1 MVNKLTIENAWKQDP
16 FKSYYV
22 IQNPKID
29 KKKQKISGLSIKY
42 VEYRVKDWDDKFVRF
57 EKVNKLKNKRFADII
72 SFDKRYPDA
81 ENEVYAEKVSKAKTK
96 PDTYVSY
103 GIFIDPQMA
112 TYHKLIRL
120 HRLAED
126 MAGIYKALKNNE
138 INSVDNE
145 TNNSLKSK
153 KKKTDTSDKGEVISK
168 EAEDDIKSGVS
179 NKVTFSID
187 EVKKYFEEIQ
197 NTDYFTKLEDIQ
209 IENPDLATK

>member
-16 FKSYYV
+16 FKSYFV

-29 KKKQKISGLSIKY
+29 RSKQKILGLSIKY
-42 VEYRVKDWDDKFVRF
+42 VEYRVKDWDNKVIRF

-81 ENEVYAEKVSKAKTK
+81 ENEVYVEKVSKAKNK
-96 PDTYVSY
+96 PEEYISY
-103 GIFIDPQMA
+103 GIFIDAQMA
-112 TYHKLIRL
+112 TYNKLIRL
-120 HRLAED
+120 HRLAEK
-126 MAGIYKALKNNE
+126 MAGVYKALKNNE
-138 INSVDNE
+138 IKNSNDD
-145 TNNSLKSK
+145 KSSNFK

-168 EAEDDIKSGVS
+168 EAEDDIKSGIT
-179 NKVTFSID
+179 NKVAFSID